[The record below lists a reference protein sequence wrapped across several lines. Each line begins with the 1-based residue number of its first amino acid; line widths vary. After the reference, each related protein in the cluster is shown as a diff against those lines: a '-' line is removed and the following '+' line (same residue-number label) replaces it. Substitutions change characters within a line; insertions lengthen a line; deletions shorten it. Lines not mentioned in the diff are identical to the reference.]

1 MDYLMP
7 AMCPPPPESEFNVDF
22 LSFIALRK
30 FFSKVIQ
37 TQDTPAQDLP
47 PFEQQKTGKNIEVE
61 FEFEDPADD
70 DVHAADKSLSFQ
82 QTGKLESV
90 HMI

>member
-7 AMCPPPPESEFNVDF
+7 AMCPSPPESEFNVDF
-22 LSFIALRK
+22 LSFVALRK

-47 PFEQQKTGKNIEVE
+47 PFEQQKTDKGKNIEVE
-61 FEFEDPADD
+61 FEFEDPDNDD
-70 DVHAADKSLSFQ
+70 IHAS
-82 QTGKLESV
+82 
-90 HMI
+90 